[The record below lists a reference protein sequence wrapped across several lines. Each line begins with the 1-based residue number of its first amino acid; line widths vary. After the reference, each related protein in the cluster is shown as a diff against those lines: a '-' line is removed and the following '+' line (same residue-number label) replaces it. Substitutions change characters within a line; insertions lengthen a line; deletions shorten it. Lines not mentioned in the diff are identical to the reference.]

1 MKSLPAL
8 LFYCQHSMGLG
19 HLIRSLALARALSTR
34 FQVTLL
40 SGGRIP
46 PGVRVPPGVSVVP
59 LPPLGLDAEHRL
71 VSLDGRRAVEGAQE
85 RRRQEILRVYRALRP
100 RVVVVE
106 LFPFGRKKLGPELMP
121 LLEDAWADG
130 PARPLIVCS
139 LRDLLVRRGERQR
152 AHDERALSVAN
163 QFFDAVLVHA
173 DPRFARLEET
183 FEPAPALR
191 VPVLYTGFVR
201 ESSPAD
207 ALRPIRPG
215 RRILVSAGGGLF
227 GEPLF
232 RAAVEAHE
240 VVFPTHGLRT
250 KVVAGAFLPDDTW
263 RWLRGRTRATGLQ
276 VSRWVPDLR
285 VEMRAAA
292 ASVSQCGYNT
302 CLDILQTGVP
312 ALVVPFSEGGESE
325 QMDRARRLERLG
337 ALRVL
342 DPADLSGARLAA
354 EIDDLRRFRPEKL
367 TLDLDGARRSA
378 ELTDDLLGGRTTAG
392 AAVRGAGR

>member
-1 MKSLPAL
+1 
-8 LFYCQHSMGLG
+8 
-19 HLIRSLALARALSTR
+19 
-34 FQVTLL
+34 
-40 SGGRIP
+40 
-46 PGVRVPPGVSVVP
+46 
-59 LPPLGLDAEHRL
+59 
-71 VSLDGRRAVEGAQE
+71 LDGRRAVEGAQE

-215 RRILVSAGGGLF
+215 RRILVSAGG
-227 GEPLF
+227 
-232 RAAVEAHE
+232 
-240 VVFPTHGLRT
+240 
-250 KVVAGAFLPDDTW
+250 
-263 RWLRGRTRATGLQ
+263 
-276 VSRWVPDLR
+276 
-285 VEMRAAA
+285 
-292 ASVSQCGYNT
+292 
-302 CLDILQTGVP
+302 
-312 ALVVPFSEGGESE
+312 
-325 QMDRARRLERLG
+325 
-337 ALRVL
+337 
-342 DPADLSGARLAA
+342 
-354 EIDDLRRFRPEKL
+354 
-367 TLDLDGARRSA
+367 
-378 ELTDDLLGGRTTAG
+378 
-392 AAVRGAGR
+392 